1 MDHDVD
7 VAVIG
12 GGLGG
17 LTLAIGLREAGVPAE
32 VFEQAAELREVGAG
46 VAIGANSTRLL
57 DRLGVHA
64 AAVGN
69 VPPDMQFRRWD
80 DGELIWSHPVGDW
93 YRERMGAPYVLLHRG
108 TLRRVLAEAIPPE
121 QVHTDH
127 RLVGIEQEPGGV
139 RLRFAGRADVLA
151 RIAVGVDGIHS
162 AVREHVVGHAV
173 PVLSGEIGFRGLIPV
188 GRSPGMPAPTS
199 IQFWCGPRTHVV
211 AYGIDDGALINLL
224 AVYVP
229 DRPPAWTQ
237 TTSRVPG
244 TSAEA
249 HTLFRE
255 LGWDQRILGLI
266 DHIGGDM
273 NFWALQDLPPVP
285 RWSRDRVVLAGD
297 AVHAPLPHQGQGAGQ
312 AIEDAYVLAGL
323 LGRAGPTG
331 FPDAFAA
338 YERLRRARARRVQH
352 FSRQAGRFYKLDGA
366 AARRRDAAL
375 PGLPERIAWIH
386 AHDADVSDVRAR
398 DVP

>member
-1 MDHDVD
+1 MEGWFDSQLAALEPDERAALESVIPILRKLAATEQPSPPVVAIRPGARTPPDLSLRWIRASLTFRARHAVGRGPREARSVDHDVD

-17 LTLAIGLREAGVPAE
+17 LTLAIGLRKAGVPAE

-139 RLRFAGRADVLA
+139 CLRFTGRADVLA

-255 LGWDQRILGLI
+255 LGWDQRILG
-266 DHIGGDM
+266 
-273 NFWALQDLPPVP
+273 
-285 RWSRDRVVLAGD
+285 SS
-297 AVHAPLPHQGQGAGQ
+297 
-312 AIEDAYVLAGL
+312 
-323 LGRAGPTG
+323 TTS
-331 FPDAFAA
+331 AA
-338 YERLRRARARRVQH
+338 T
-352 FSRQAGRFYKLDGA
+352 
-366 AARRRDAAL
+366 
-375 PGLPERIAWIH
+375 
-386 AHDADVSDVRAR
+386 
-398 DVP
+398 